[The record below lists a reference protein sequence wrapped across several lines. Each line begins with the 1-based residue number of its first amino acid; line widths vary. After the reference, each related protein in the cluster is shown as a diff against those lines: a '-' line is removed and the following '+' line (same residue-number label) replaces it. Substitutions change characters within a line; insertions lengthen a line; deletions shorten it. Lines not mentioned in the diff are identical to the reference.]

1 MHVTLLE
8 ARDRLGGRIVTHRNL
23 ITPSVSHLLPPASKA
38 ASIAFDFGASW
49 IHGVDPSNPL
59 LALAKAGHVEY
70 AHTDSDVMFLQPGQP
85 ELSEED
91 SNRYWEIVWKIFDE
105 AQEYAAEHRDSIP
118 EDLSFKQWL
127 KEYLEKR
134 DDLDEETKKVVV
146 PGLSMYWAD
155 ENAIPLDNV
164 AMKYMDAEKIFEGD
178 HSLVTNGYDRVI
190 KALTQG
196 LKGVQ
201 VLLEHVVE
209 KIEYNG
215 KSRRT
220 EGLIVS

>member
-1 MHVTLLE
+1 MHVTVLE

-23 ITPSVSHLLPPASKA
+23 ITPSISHLLSPTSKA

-70 AHTDSDVMFLQPGQP
+70 AHTDSDAMFLQPGKAQ
-85 ELSEED
+85 LSEED
-91 SNRYWEIVWKIFDE
+91 SNRHWDVVWKIFDE
-105 AQEYAAEHRDSIP
+105 AQEYAAKHRDSIP

-127 KEYLEKR
+127 QEYLEKR
-134 DDLDEETKKVVV
+134 DDLDEEMKKVVV
-146 PGLSMYWAD
+146 PGLSLYWAD
-155 ENAIPLDNV
+155 ENAIPLNKV

-190 KALTQG
+190 KVLTQG

-215 KSRRT
+215 KKQ
-220 EGLIVS
+220 EDF